1 MKSQKD
7 LKTRA
12 RELDP
17 DEIRKPAKLA
27 PAHKSGKERHTL
39 FGKSGKLGEYD
50 DDLDFDSDLRAERES
65 VLDYFDTEE

>member
-7 LKTRA
+7 PKTKA
-12 RELDP
+12 RQFDS

-27 PAHKSGKERHTL
+27 PAHKSGKERHIL
-39 FGKSGKLGEYD
+39 YGEF
-50 DDLDFDSDLRAERES
+50 DDLDIDSDLRPERES